1 MTIAL
6 LVNPTA
12 RSGAHTG
19 AAADAAHLL
28 RERGLATTIISGGS
42 AAESSELLRTAIGL
56 GVDAVVVAGGDGT
69 VSLAVQELAGT
80 GIPLGIVPAGT
91 GNDFAGA
98 LGLRA
103 LDVAAAAEL
112 IAAGATRTIDLARV
126 TRADGSTQLFGS
138 VLASGFDSLVNDRAN
153 AMTWPRGQ
161 SRYTIAILVEF
172 LRLRGIP
179 FEVELRL
186 ADGSVERI
194 AGDLMMATVGNTTSY
209 GGGIPICP
217 DADPSDGL
225 LDVTLIRPAGRLRLL
240 RLLLRA
246 YRGTHGS
253 FAEVSMRRV
262 RSRAALVSRRHRLCG
277 RRPDRNPAG
286 HDRRRAGR
294 AEDLRAGGL
303 VRRLGLAQPD
313 QHLIAQLLGCGLL
326 ARPRHHVGQRLR
338 DERLVAAPGAML
350 QVLRDVRVLRAAHL
364 VAQVLLEIA
373 TCLVAS
379 AVGHFVLPVAAVE
392 MPRSLA

>member
-1 MTIAL
+1 M
-6 LVNPTA
+6 
-12 RSGAHTG
+12 
-19 AAADAAHLL
+19 
-28 RERGLATTIISGGS
+28 
-42 AAESSELLRTAIGL
+42 
-56 GVDAVVVAGGDGT
+56 VAGGDGT

-80 GIPLGIVPAGT
+80 DIPLGIVPAGT

-186 ADGSVERI
+186 ADDSVERI
-194 AGDLMMATVGNTTSY
+194 AGDLVMATVGNTTSY

-217 DADPSDGL
+217 DADPADGL
-225 LDVTLIRPAGRLRLL
+225 LDVTLIRPSGRLALL
-240 RLLLRA
+240 RLLARA
-246 YRGTHGS
+246 YRGTHGTS
-253 FAEVSMRRV
+253 PEVSMRRV
-262 RSRAALVSRRHRLCG
+262 RSVRLASPGVTAYADGDPIGTLPLTIDVVPARA
-277 RRPDRNPAG
+277 P
-286 HDRRRAGR
+286 
-294 AEDLRAGGL
+294 DLRAGGL
-303 VRRLGLAQPD
+303 VRRLRLAQPD
-313 QHLIAQLLGCGLL
+313 QHLIAQLFGRGLL
-326 ARPRHHVGQRLR
+326 ARPCHDISQGLG
-338 DERLVAAPGAML
+338 DERLVAASVAML
-350 QVLRDVRVLRAAHL
+350 QMLRDVRVLRPAHL
-364 VAQVLLEIA
+364 IAHVLFEIA
-373 TCLVAS
+373 TGLVAS
-379 AVGHFVLPVAAVE
+379 AVGHLALPVAAVE